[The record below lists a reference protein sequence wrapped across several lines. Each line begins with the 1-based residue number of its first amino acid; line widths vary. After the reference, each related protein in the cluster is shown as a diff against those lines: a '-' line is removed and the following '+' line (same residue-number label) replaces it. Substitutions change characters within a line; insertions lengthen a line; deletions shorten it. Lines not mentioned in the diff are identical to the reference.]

1 MAKIFI
7 SYSRVDLAFVEQLY
21 KRLQQM
27 RPTATIWYDKA
38 PHGLLGGDNWWNT
51 ILDAIAASD
60 VFIYVLSN
68 ESVQSKYCQAEFD
81 EARRLVKQIITIQ
94 ARDKIER
101 IDDFDDI
108 QLIDMKN
115 GTNDGDATCRRRGY
129 TPC

>member
-21 KRLQQM
+21 RRLQQM

-60 VFIYVLSN
+60 WGEQGQAFGCPPRFAVANVLM
-68 ESVQSKYCQAEFD
+68 
-81 EARRLVKQIITIQ
+81 RWWL
-94 ARDKIER
+94 ER
-101 IDDFDDI
+101 
-108 QLIDMKN
+108 
-115 GTNDGDATCRRRGY
+115 G
-129 TPC
+129 